1 MGFFGSFTGSDQRK
15 DMRRG
20 YADSNAMMDKGY
32 GEAQRNLGTGYNT
45 AEGAYGQAR
54 RDIGGGYGN
63 ALTALNRGTSQAVSA
78 FQPYSQSGQAANA
91 MYGNAL
97 GLNGKASQQTF
108 MRDYAG
114 GDPFRASNAEFAT
127 NALMQAL
134 NARGLSGSGYAAN
147 AVASENLKRGS
158 QDYESY
164 MNRLGGMQQQGL
176 GVAQNISGLYA
187 DQGAKAAQYGYN
199 QGSDL
204 ANIQG
209 QRAAAGYNYGLG
221 QAGLNTDLATAKAG
235 NRINLANSTANSRGI
250 LGNNLMG
257 LAGLAVQAYTGMPTK
272 ALSGYSGSIAG
283 GA

>member
-32 GEAQRNLGTGYNT
+32 GEAKRNLGTGYNT

-54 RDIGGGYGN
+54 SDIGGGYGN
-63 ALTALNRGTSQAVSA
+63 ALTALNRGTSQAVGA
-78 FQPYSQSGQAANA
+78 LQPFAQSGQQANTL
-91 MYGNAL
+91 YGNAL
-97 GLNGKASQQTF
+97 GLNGGAAQQTF
-108 MRDYAG
+108 MRDYQG
-114 GDPFRASNAEFAT
+114 SDPFRASNAEFAT

-147 AVASENLKRGS
+147 AVAAENLKRGS
-158 QDYESY
+158 QDYENYLS
-164 MNRLGGMQQQGL
+164 RLAGLQGQGL

-199 QGSDL
+199 QGSDH

-209 QRAAAGYNYGLG
+209 QRAATGYNYGG
-221 QAGLNTDLATAKAG
+221 AQAGLDTDLAEAKAG
-235 NRINLANSTANSRGI
+235 NRINLGNALAASRSIGP
-250 LGNNLMG
+250 NNLLQLGG
-257 LAGLAVQAYTGMPTK
+257 LALKAYNPGGFGGG
-272 ALSGYSGSIAG
+272 GYTGSIAG

>member
-20 YADSNAMMDKGY
+20 YADSNAMLDQGY
-32 GEAQRNLGTGYNT
+32 GQAQGNLTSGYNA
-45 AEGAYGQAR
+45 AESAYGQGRGDVTA
-54 RDIGGGYGN
+54 GYGN
-63 ALTALNRGTSQAVSA
+63 ALTALNAGTDRAVGA
-78 FQPYSQSGQAANA
+78 LQPFAQSGQAANA
-91 MYGNAL
+91 LYGNAL

-108 MRDYAG
+108 MQDYAG
-114 GDPFRASNAEFAT
+114 GDPFRNSNAGFAT

-158 QDYESY
+158 ADYENY
-164 MNRLGGMQQQGL
+164 LNRLGGMQEQGL
-176 GVAQNISGLYA
+176 GVARNISGLYA
-187 DQGAKAAQYGYN
+187 DQGAKGADYGYR

-209 QRAAAGYNYGLG
+209 QRANVGYNYGAAR
-221 QAGLNTDLATAKAG
+221 AGLNTDLATSKAG
-235 NRINLANSTANSRGI
+235 NRINLANSMANSRGI
-250 LGNNLMG
+250 LGNNLMQ
-257 LAGLAVQAYTGMPTK
+257 LAGLGVQAYTGMPTSTPK
-272 ALSGYSGSIAG
+272 KT

>member
-1 MGFFGSFTGSDQRK
+1 MGTDQRK
-15 DMRRG
+15 DAKRG
-20 YADSNAMMDKGY
+20 YADSTSMLESGY
-32 GEAQRNLGTGYNT
+32 GAARGNLSQGFNK
-45 AEGAYGQAR
+45 AETAYGQAR
-54 RDIGGGYGN
+54 GDVTGGYGN
-63 ALTALNRGTSQAVSA
+63 ALSALQRGTSQAVGA
-78 FQPYSQSGQAANA
+78 LQPFAQSGQQANTL
-91 MYGNAL
+91 YGNAL
-97 GLNGKASQQTF
+97 GLNGGAAQQTF

-209 QRAAAGYNYGLG
+209 QRAATGYNYGGAL
-221 QAGLNTDLATAKAG
+221 AGLDTDLATTKAG
-235 NRINLANSTANSRGI
+235 NRVN
-250 LGNNLMG
+250 LGNALAASRSIGPNNLLQLGG
-257 LAGLAVQAYTGMPTK
+257 LALKAYNPGGFGGG
-272 ALSGYSGSIAG
+272 GYTGSIAG